1 MTKTPISQ
9 NYNLIPIWWYT
20 PALSL
25 ASSPGPYIDR
35 AKVTIVEVKDL
46 RQTVVIETGYEKTNS
61 WLELD
66 QKFCSWLEQ
75 IKNSV
80 IRTNVTLV

>member
-1 MTKTPISQ
+1 MTNSPVGQK
-9 NYNLIPIWWYT
+9 YNLMPIWCPPC
-20 PALSL
+20 PASP
-25 ASSPGPYIDR
+25 PGPYIDR